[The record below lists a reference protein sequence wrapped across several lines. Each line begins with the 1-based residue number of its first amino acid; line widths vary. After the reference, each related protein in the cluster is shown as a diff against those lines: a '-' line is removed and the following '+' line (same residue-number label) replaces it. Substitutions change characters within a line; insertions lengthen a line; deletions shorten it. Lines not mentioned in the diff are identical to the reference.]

1 MKTVVHHFHLLTISL
16 SHSTMTLSRSWISML
31 RSRQLQQQPPQL
43 LHPPAQSNGRAAAP
57 AAVQGW
63 PAAGRSP
70 RPRRAARPRQAATG
84 VGAAAMREGAVA
96 AEEAPPAGMH
106 QEVLVVHPGGCT
118 RRCSWPRQRRASGH
132 RLLEPT
138 RAPPLARPPRR
149 SAPPAEAT
157 SPPRSPAAGAPPS
170 AAPGGGGGALS
181 GVLTPP
187 APHCSFTAPYPEPQ
201 VLQTK
206 TLLRRINNGGRD
218 HKFLRPPQHHPQ
230 TTHKP
235 PPKPQRWPL
244 HLKCSKTQG
253 CGLLLLPGDPR
264 GGRGARHK
272 RPRQSSGP

>member
-1 MKTVVHHFHLLTISL
+1 MPPARRPRAKGALQRPQPCRAGRQQGAAHGPGG
-16 SHSTMTLSRSWISML
+16 RRGRGRRPPGWAL
-31 RSRQLQQQPPQL
+31 RQCAKARLPQRRR
-43 LHPPAQSNGRAAAP
+43 HPP
-57 AAVQGW
+57 
-63 PAAGRSP
+63 
-70 RPRRAARPRQAATG
+70 
-84 VGAAAMREGAVA
+84 
-96 AEEAPPAGMH
+96 
-106 QEVLVVHPGGCT
+106 GCT

-218 HKFLRPPQHHPQ
+218 HKFLRPPQHPPP